1 MGAFSIQVVEQK
13 LAQYFVNYANN
24 NKIEEWI
31 VDSKCSHHVTG
42 DDYLFSEIRD
52 YYGDRVIITTN
63 DSTYSVAK
71 EGVVK
76 IEVTHNNGCPK

>member
-1 MGAFSIQVVEQK
+1 MKWEHLASKLWNKSQHKILSIT
-13 LAQYFVNYANN
+13 LTN
-24 NKIEEWI
+24 NKREEWI

-76 IEVTHNNGCPK
+76 IEAAGDKS